1 MRCSD
6 ELGSW
11 VDRDPDDDEQ
21 ETENDQDA
29 CELAIDERR
38 LGPLGVRLPGAK
50 SLQRVPKCHP
60 GADHR
65 AEPADGVQADGRAA
79 AGRATVCEAEER
91 ADGDRAETQRE
102 GEDGEASRC
111 GGDHPRA
118 TVESDSRGRSAA
130 ESQPWSGL

>member
-38 LGPLGVRLPGAK
+38 LGPLAVRLPGAK
-50 SLQRVPKCHP
+50 SLQRVPKCDP
-60 GADHR
+60 GTDHR
-65 AEPADGVQADGRAA
+65 AERADGVQADGRAA
-79 AGRATVCEAEER
+79 AGRATACEAEER
-91 ADGDRAETQRE
+91 ADRNRAETQRE
-102 GEDGEASRC
+102 GEDRGASRR
-111 GGDHPRA
+111 GGEHPCA
-118 TVESDSRGRSAA
+118 TVET
-130 ESQPWSGL
+130 ESP